1 MRTMVF
7 ILAIA
12 TLAGCGWS
20 HDPRTT
26 DAAARP
32 NPSTVAVNY
41 KGPDGFNL
49 AVSKADEWWG
59 QQQFNQAV
67 VQAANWCRARYGS
80 GATLVDKARSTAGDV
95 VAFACR
101 G

>member
-49 AVSKADEWWG
+49 AVSKADEWCDQHVG
-59 QQQFNQAV
+59 LSEPRLLTDDR
-67 VQAANWCRARYGS
+67 AAGRA
-80 GATLVDKARSTAGDV
+80 T
-95 VAFACR
+95 FACEPL
-101 G
+101 